1 MRNIVFDLDDTLWHL
16 NKRAS
21 ELTGIDF
28 NKLKTF
34 VTRENPLLTEEEKTI
49 LLDIYA
55 NPILWEKMEWIDGA
69 KSIYSFEQ
77 LADDI
82 KVYIV
87 SNCMNQQ
94 VADYKRSFLSKELD
108 IPDNQIILNVSMGA
122 KKKKMI
128 DNVYIFVDDSPY
140 NIADSKSKYTFI
152 PNKQWNQNVEN
163 SNTKLYRVD
172 DFNDILNMIR
182 SIILEEGIYN

>member
-55 NPILWEKMEWIDGA
+55 NPILWEKIEWIDGA

-82 KVYIV
+82 RIYII

-94 VADYKRSFLSKELD
+94 VADYKRSFLSKELG
-108 IPDNQIILNVSMGA
+108 IPDNQIILNVSIGA

-140 NIADSKSKYTFI
+140 NIADSKAKYTII
-152 PNKQWNQNVEN
+152 PNKPWNQNVEN
-163 SNTKLYRVD
+163 SNTKLLRID
-172 DFNDILNMIR
+172 DFNDILNVVKFL
-182 SIILEEGIYN
+182 ILEEGVYN

>member
-34 VTRENPLLTEEEKTI
+34 VTKENPLLTEEEQTI

-94 VADYKRSFLSKELD
+94 VADYKRSFLSKELS

-128 DNVYIFVDDSPY
+128 DNVYIFIDDSPY
-140 NIADSKSKYTFI
+140 NIADSKAKYTII
-152 PNKQWNQNVEN
+152 PNKPWNQNVEN

-172 DFNDILNMIR
+172 NFNDILNMIR

>member
-94 VADYKRSFLSKELD
+94 VADYKRSFLSKELG

-128 DNVYIFVDDSPY
+128 DNVYIFIDDSPY
-140 NIADSKSKYTFI
+140 NITDSKAKYTFI
-152 PNKQWNQNVEN
+152 PNKPWNQNVEN

>member
-34 VTRENPLLTEEEKTI
+34 VTKENPLLTEEEQTI

-94 VADYKRSFLSKELD
+94 VADYKRSFLSKELS

-128 DNVYIFVDDSPY
+128 
-140 NIADSKSKYTFI
+140 
-152 PNKQWNQNVEN
+152 E
-163 SNTKLYRVD
+163 R
-172 DFNDILNMIR
+172 
-182 SIILEEGIYN
+182 